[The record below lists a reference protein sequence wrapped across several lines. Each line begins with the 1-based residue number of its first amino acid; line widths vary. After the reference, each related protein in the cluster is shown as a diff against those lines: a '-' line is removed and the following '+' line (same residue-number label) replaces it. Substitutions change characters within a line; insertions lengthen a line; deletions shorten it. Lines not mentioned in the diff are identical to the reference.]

1 MERELAEQNRI
12 LYLSKGEVAQTGL
25 TMPEVIDAVEQAFRE
40 KGEGR
45 VEMPPKP
52 GVHSRPN
59 SFIHAMPAY
68 IEATGA
74 LGVKWVAGYPEN
86 SKRGLPYISGLVV
99 LNDPDTGLPLAVMD
113 CVWIT
118 AMRTGAATA
127 VAARCLARED
137 SSALGVLGAG
147 VQGFSNLEALKVL
160 FPIERVV
167 AYELEEGQFRR
178 YERRV
183 RERWPEIEIA
193 RAGGPRQA
201 VEGMDIVVTA
211 GPIVRPPH
219 ATIQAG
225 WLPEGAFV
233 SMVDFDSY
241 WSGEALAEVDK
252 FTTDDIPQL
261 EHYKTLGYF
270 QSIPPVYGELGE
282 LVTGRKAG
290 RQTVR
295 ERTVACNLGLAI
307 DDLATAPLVYQ
318 RAVEKGLGT
327 WLPL

>member
-1 MERELAEQNRI
+1 MNKQKI
-12 LYLSKGEVAQTGL
+12 LYLSQAEVAETGL
-25 TMPEVIDAVEQAFRE
+25 TMAEVIDAVEQAFRE
-40 KGEGR
+40 KGEGK

-52 GVHSRPN
+52 GVHPRPD

-68 IEATGA
+68 IAATGA
-74 LGVKWVAGYPEN
+74 LGIKWVAGYPEN

-118 AMRTGAATA
+118 AMRTGAATT
-127 VAARCLARED
+127 VAARYLARED
-137 SSALGVLGAG
+137 SKALGVLGAG
-147 VQGFSNLEALKVL
+147 IQGFSNLEALTVL
-160 FPIERVV
+160 FPIEKVTV
-167 AYELEEGQFRR
+167 YDIDDGQRER

-183 RERWPEIEIA
+183 HSRWPEIEVQRAAEA
-193 RAGGPRQA
+193 REA

-219 ATIQAG
+219 ATIKAG
-225 WLPEGAFV
+225 WLSEGAFA

-241 WSGEALAEVDK
+241 WSGEALAEVDR

-261 EHYKTLGYF
+261 EHYRTLGYF

-282 LVTGRKAG
+282 LVAGKKAG
-290 RQTVR
+290 RQSAQ

-307 DDLATAPLVYQ
+307 DDLATAPLVYK
-318 RAVEKGLGT
+318 RAVEKGIGT
-327 WLPL
+327 WLSM

>member
-1 MERELAEQNRI
+1 MEQTKL
-12 LYLSKGEVAQTGL
+12 LYLSQQEVAQTGL
-25 TMPEVIDAVEQAFRE
+25 TMPEVIEAVEKAFGE

-59 SFIHAMPAY
+59 AFIHAMPAY
-68 IEATGA
+68 IAATGA
-74 LGVKWVAGYPEN
+74 LGVKWVGGYPEN

-127 VAARCLARED
+127 VAARRLARED
-137 SSALGVLGAG
+137 SRVLGVLGTG

-167 AYELEEGQFRR
+167 AYDIDENQFRR
-178 YERRV
+178 YQRRV
-183 RERWPEIEIA
+183 RGCCPEIEVVQA
-193 RAGGPRQA
+193 EEPRQA
-201 VEGMDIVVTA
+201 VDGMDIVVTA

-219 ATIQAG
+219 ATIRAG
-225 WLPEGAFV
+225 WLSEGAFA

-241 WSGEALAEVDK
+241 WSGEALTEVDK

-261 EHYKTLGYF
+261 EHYRTLGYF

-290 RQTVR
+290 RENAR

-307 DDLATAPLVYQ
+307 DDLAAAPLVYE
-318 RAVEKGLGT
+318 RAVQKDLGT

>member
-1 MERELAEQNRI
+1 MKEHQI
-12 LYLSKGEVAQTGL
+12 LYLSKQEVAETGL
-25 TMPEVIDAVEQAFRE
+25 TMPEVIEAVQKAFEE

-68 IEATGA
+68 IAATGA

-118 AMRTGAATA
+118 SMRTGAATT
-127 VAARCLARED
+127 VAARYLARQD
-137 SSALGVLGAG
+137 SKILGVLGAG
-147 VQGFSNLEALKVL
+147 IQGFSNLEALKVL

-167 AYELEEGQFRR
+167 AYDIDDGQIQR
-178 YERRV
+178 YEQRIRS
-183 RERWPEIEIA
+183 RWPEIEIV
-193 RAGGPRQA
+193 RASEPRQA

-225 WLPEGAFV
+225 WLSEGAFA

-241 WSGEALAEVDK
+241 WSGEALEEVDK

-261 EHYKTLGYF
+261 EHYRTLGYF
-270 QSIPPVYGELGE
+270 QAIPPLYAELGE
-282 LVTGRKAG
+282 LVTGRKPG

-307 DDLATAPLVYQ
+307 DDLATAPLVYKL
-318 RAVEKGLGT
+318 AVEKGLGT
-327 WLPL
+327 WLAL

>member
-1 MERELAEQNRI
+1 MA
-12 LYLSKGEVAQTGL
+12 
-25 TMPEVIDAVEQAFRE
+25 EVIAAVEQAFRE
-40 KGEGR
+40 KGEGK

-52 GVHSRPN
+52 GVHSRPD

-68 IEATGA
+68 ISATGA
-74 LGVKWVAGYPEN
+74 LGIKWVAGYPAN
-86 SKRGLPYISGLVV
+86 RKRGLPYISGLVV

-118 AMRTGAATA
+118 AMRTGAATT
-127 VAARCLARED
+127 VAARYLARED
-137 SSALGVLGAG
+137 SKDLGVLGAG

-160 FPIERVV
+160 FPIERVTV
-167 AYELEEGQFRR
+167 YDVDDAQRKR
-178 YERRV
+178 YEQRIHD
-183 RERWPEIEIA
+183 RWPEIDVQ
-193 RAGGPRQA
+193 RAAGPREA

-219 ATIQAG
+219 ATIKAG
-225 WLPEGAFV
+225 WLSEGAFA

-261 EHYKTLGYF
+261 EHYRTLGYF
-270 QSIPPVYGELGE
+270 QAIPQVYGELGE
-282 LVTGRKAG
+282 LAAGRKAG
-290 RQTVR
+290 RQSAR

-307 DDLATAPLVYQ
+307 DDLAAAHLVYK

-327 WLPL
+327 WLDP

>member
-1 MERELAEQNRI
+1 MKKKQL
-12 LYLSKGEVAQTGL
+12 LYLSQQEVAQTGL
-25 TMPEVIDAVEQAFRE
+25 TMPEVIEAVEKAFRE

-59 SFIHAMPAY
+59 AFIHAMPAY
-68 IEATGA
+68 IAATGA
-74 LGVKWVAGYPEN
+74 LGVKWVGGYPEN

-127 VAARCLARED
+127 VAARRLARKD
-137 SSALGVLGAG
+137 SRVLGVLGAG
-147 VQGFSNLEALKVL
+147 VQGFSNLEALNVL
-160 FPIERVV
+160 FPIERVL
-167 AYELEEGQFRR
+167 AYDIDEDQFRR

-183 RERWPEIEIA
+183 RERWPEIEVVQA
-193 RAGGPRQA
+193 QEPRLA

-225 WLPEGAFV
+225 WLSEGAFA

-261 EHYKTLGYF
+261 EHYKILGYF
-270 QSIPPVYGELGE
+270 QTIPPVYGELGE

-290 RQTVR
+290 RQNAR

-307 DDLATAPLVYQ
+307 DDLAAAPLVYK
-318 RAVEKGLGT
+318 RAVQKGLGT

>member
-1 MERELAEQNRI
+1 MNKQKI
-12 LYLSKGEVAQTGL
+12 LYLSQAEVAETGL
-25 TMPEVIDAVEQAFRE
+25 TMAEVIDAVEQAFRE
-40 KGEGR
+40 KGEGK

-52 GVHSRPN
+52 GVHPRPD

-68 IEATGA
+68 IAATGA
-74 LGVKWVAGYPEN
+74 LGIKWVAGYPEN

-118 AMRTGAATA
+118 AMRTGAATT
-127 VAARCLARED
+127 VAARYLAREN
-137 SSALGVLGAG
+137 SKALGVLGAG

-160 FPIERVV
+160 FPIEKVTV
-167 AYELEEGQFRR
+167 YDIDDGQRER

-183 RERWPEIEIA
+183 HSRWPEIEVQRAAEA
-193 RAGGPRQA
+193 REA

-219 ATIQAG
+219 ATIKAG
-225 WLPEGAFV
+225 WLSEGAFA

-241 WSGEALAEVDK
+241 WSGEALAEVDR

-261 EHYKTLGYF
+261 EHYRTLGYF
-270 QSIPPVYGELGE
+270 QAIPPVYGELGE
-282 LVTGRKAG
+282 LVAGKKAG
-290 RQTVR
+290 RQSAQ

-307 DDLATAPLVYQ
+307 DDLATAPLVYK

-327 WLPL
+327 WLSM

>member
-1 MERELAEQNRI
+1 MNKQKI
-12 LYLSKGEVAQTGL
+12 LYLSQAEVAETGL
-25 TMPEVIDAVEQAFRE
+25 TMAEVIDAVEQAFRE
-40 KGEGR
+40 KGEGK

-52 GVHSRPN
+52 GVHPRPD

-68 IEATGA
+68 IAATGA
-74 LGVKWVAGYPEN
+74 LGIKWVAGYPEN

-118 AMRTGAATA
+118 AMRTGAATT
-127 VAARCLARED
+127 VAARYLAREN
-137 SSALGVLGAG
+137 SKALGVLGAG

-160 FPIERVV
+160 FPIEKVTV
-167 AYELEEGQFRR
+167 YDIDDGQRER

-183 RERWPEIEIA
+183 HSRWPEIEVQRAAEA
-193 RAGGPRQA
+193 REA

-219 ATIQAG
+219 ATIKAG
-225 WLPEGAFV
+225 WLSEGAFA

-241 WSGEALAEVDK
+241 WSGEALAEVDR

-261 EHYKTLGYF
+261 EHYRTLGYF
-270 QSIPPVYGELGE
+270 QAIPPVYGELGE
-282 LVTGRKAG
+282 LVAGKKAG
-290 RQTVR
+290 RQDAR

-307 DDLATAPLVYQ
+307 DDLATAPLVYK
-318 RAVEKGLGT
+318 RAVDKGLGT
-327 WLPL
+327 WLSM

>member
-1 MERELAEQNRI
+1 MGEPRL
-12 LYLSKGEVAQTGL
+12 LYLSKKEVAETGL
-25 TMPEVIDAVEQAFRE
+25 TMPEVIEAVEQAFRE

-45 VEMPPKP
+45 TEMPPKP

-68 IEATGA
+68 IAGSGA
-74 LGVKWVAGYPEN
+74 IGVKWVAGYPEN
-86 SKRGLPYISGLVV
+86 SKKGLPYISGLIV

-127 VAARCLARED
+127 VAARYLARKE
-137 SSALGVLGAG
+137 SKTLGVLGAG

-160 FPIERVV
+160 FPIERVA
-167 AYELEEGQFRR
+167 AYDIDEGQFDR
-178 YERRV
+178 YRQRIHD
-183 RERWPEIEIA
+183 RWPDVEVVAASE
-193 RAGGPRQA
+193 PRQA
-201 VEGMDIVVTA
+201 VEDMDMVVTA

-219 ATIQAG
+219 ATINAG
-225 WLPEGAFV
+225 WLSEGAFI
-233 SMVDFDSY
+233 SMVDFDSF
-241 WSGEALAEVDK
+241 WSGEALAELDK

-270 QSIPPVYGELGE
+270 QSIPPVYADLGE
-282 LVTGRKAG
+282 LVSGRKSG
-290 RQTVR
+290 RQSDT
-295 ERTVACNLGLAI
+295 ERTAACNLGLAI
-307 DDLATAPLVYQ
+307 DDLATAPLVYK
-318 RAVEKGLGT
+318 RAVERGLGT

>member
-1 MERELAEQNRI
+1 MDQTKL
-12 LYLSKGEVAQTGL
+12 LYLSQQEVAQTGL
-25 TMPEVIDAVEQAFRE
+25 TMPEVIEAVEKAFGE

-59 SFIHAMPAY
+59 AFIHAMPAY
-68 IEATGA
+68 IAATGA
-74 LGVKWVAGYPEN
+74 LGVKWVGGYPEN

-99 LNDPDTGLPLAVMD
+99 LNHPDTGLPLAVMD

-127 VAARCLARED
+127 VAARRLARED
-137 SSALGVLGAG
+137 SRVLGILGAG
-147 VQGFSNLEALKVL
+147 IQGFSNLEALKVL

-167 AYELEEGQFRR
+167 AYDIDEDQFQR
-178 YERRV
+178 YQRRV
-183 RERWPEIEIA
+183 RGCWPEIEVIQA
-193 RAGGPRQA
+193 EEPRQA

-219 ATIQAG
+219 ATIRAG
-225 WLPEGAFV
+225 WLSEGAFA

-261 EHYKTLGYF
+261 EHYRTLGYF

-290 RQTVR
+290 RQNAR
-295 ERTVACNLGLAI
+295 ERTAACNLGLAI
-307 DDLATAPLVYQ
+307 DDLAAAPLVYE
-318 RAVEKGLGT
+318 RALQKDLGT

>member
-1 MERELAEQNRI
+1 MKEHQI
-12 LYLSKGEVAQTGL
+12 LYLSKQEVAETGL
-25 TMPEVIDAVEQAFRE
+25 TMPEVIEAVQKAFEE

-68 IEATGA
+68 IAATGA

-118 AMRTGAATA
+118 SMRTGAATT
-127 VAARCLARED
+127 VAARYLARQD
-137 SSALGVLGAG
+137 SKIFGVLGAG
-147 VQGFSNLEALKVL
+147 IQGFSNLEALKVL

-167 AYELEEGQFRR
+167 AYDIDDGQIQR
-178 YERRV
+178 YEQRV
-183 RERWPEIEIA
+183 RSRWPEIEIV
-193 RAGGPRQA
+193 RASEPRQA

-225 WLPEGAFV
+225 WLSEGAFA

-241 WSGEALAEVDK
+241 WSGEALEEVDK

-261 EHYKTLGYF
+261 EHYRTLGYF
-270 QSIPPVYGELGE
+270 QAIPPLYAELGE
-282 LVTGRKAG
+282 LVTGRKPG

-307 DDLATAPLVYQ
+307 DDLATAPLVYKL
-318 RAVEKGLGT
+318 AVEKGLGT
-327 WLPL
+327 WLAL

>member
-1 MERELAEQNRI
+1 MKEQRL
-12 LYLSKGEVAQTGL
+12 LYLSKNEVAETGL
-25 TMPEVIDAVEQAFRE
+25 TMPEVIEAVEQAFKE

-68 IEATGA
+68 IAATGA
-74 LGVKWVAGYPEN
+74 LGVKWVAGYPDN
-86 SKRGLPYISGLVV
+86 NKRGLPYISGVLI
-99 LNDPDTGLPLAVMD
+99 LNDAETGLPLAVMD

-127 VAARCLARED
+127 VAARHLARED
-137 SSALGVLGAG
+137 SKVLGVLGAG

-167 AYELEEGQFRR
+167 AYDIDPRQLENYRQRIR
-178 YERRV
+178 K
-183 RERWPEIEIA
+183 RWPEIEVVPA
-193 RAGGPRQA
+193 SRPEQA
-201 VEGMDIVVTA
+201 VKEMDIVVTA

-225 WLPEGAFV
+225 WLSEGAFA
-233 SMVDFDSY
+233 SLVDFDSY
-241 WSGEALAEVDK
+241 WSGEALGEVDK
-252 FTTDDIPQL
+252 FATDDIPQL

-270 QSIPPVYGELGE
+270 QNIPPVYADLGE
-282 LVTGRKAG
+282 LVTGRVPG
-290 RQTVR
+290 RQTDR
-295 ERTVACNLGLAI
+295 ERAIACNLGLAI
-307 DDLATAPLVYQ
+307 DDLATAPLVYR
-318 RAVEKGLGT
+318 RAVDRGLGT
-327 WLPL
+327 WLTL

>member
-1 MERELAEQNRI
+1 MKTHQI
-12 LYLSKGEVAQTGL
+12 LYLSKNEVAECGL
-25 TMPEVIDAVEQAFRE
+25 TMPEVIEAVEQAFRE

-68 IEATGA
+68 IAATGA

-86 SKRGLPYISGLVV
+86 SKRDLPYISGLVV
-99 LNDPDTGLPLAVMD
+99 LNNPDTGLPLAVMD

-127 VAARCLARED
+127 VAARYLARED
-137 SSALGVLGAG
+137 SRVLGVLGAG

-160 FPIERVV
+160 FSIERVV
-167 AYELEEGQFRR
+167 AYDVDDGQIERYQRR
-178 YERRV
+178 IRS
-183 RERWPEIEIA
+183 RWPELEVQ
-193 RAGGPRQA
+193 RATEPREA
-201 VEGMDIVVTA
+201 VASADIVVTA

-225 WLPEGAFV
+225 WLSEGAFA

-241 WSGEALAEVDK
+241 WSGPALAEIDK

-261 EHYKTLGYF
+261 EHYRTLGYF
-270 QSIPPVYGELGE
+270 QEIPPIYGELGE
-282 LVTGRKAG
+282 LVTERKPG
-290 RQTVR
+290 RQSAE
-295 ERTVACNLGLAI
+295 ERNVACNLGLAI
-307 DDLATAPLVYQ
+307 DDLATAPLVYK
-318 RAVEKGLGT
+318 RAVKKGLGT
-327 WLPL
+327 WLSM

>member
-1 MERELAEQNRI
+1 MQEHQI
-12 LYLSKGEVAQTGL
+12 LYLSKREVAECGL
-25 TMPEVIDAVEQAFRE
+25 TMPEVIEAVEQAFRE

-45 VEMPPKP
+45 VEMPPKH

-68 IEATGA
+68 IAATGA

-127 VAARCLARED
+127 VAARYLARQD
-137 SSALGVLGAG
+137 SRVLGVLGAG
-147 VQGFSNLEALKVL
+147 IQGFSNLEALKVL

-167 AYELEEGQFRR
+167 AYDIDSGQLER
-178 YERRV
+178 YEQRV
-183 RERWPEIEIA
+183 RSRWPEIEIQPA
-193 RAGGPRQA
+193 AEPKQA

-211 GPIVRPPH
+211 GPIIRPPH
-219 ATIQAG
+219 ATIKAG
-225 WLPEGAFV
+225 WLSEGAFA

-252 FTTDDIPQL
+252 FTTDDVPQL
-261 EHYKTLGYF
+261 EHYRTLGYF
-270 QSIPPVYGELGE
+270 QAIPRVYGELGE
-282 LVTGRKAG
+282 LATGRKPG
-290 RQTVR
+290 RQSSR

-307 DDLATAPLVYQ
+307 DDLATAPLVYE

-327 WLPL
+327 RLPL

>member
-1 MERELAEQNRI
+1 MKEHQI
-12 LYLSKGEVAQTGL
+12 LYLSKKEVAETGL
-25 TMPEVIDAVEQAFRE
+25 AMAEVIEAVERAFRE
-40 KGEGR
+40 KGEGK

-52 GVHSRPN
+52 GVHSRPD

-68 IEATGA
+68 IAATGA
-74 LGVKWVAGYPEN
+74 LGMKWVAGYPEN

-118 AMRTGAATA
+118 AMRTGAATT
-127 VAARCLARED
+127 VAARYLARRD
-137 SSALGVLGAG
+137 SKILGVLGAG
-147 VQGFSNLEALKVL
+147 TQGFSNLEALKVL

-167 AYELEEGQFRR
+167 VYDIEEEQIRR
-178 YERRV
+178 YEQRV
-183 RERWPEIEIA
+183 HGRWPEIEIR
-193 RAGGPRQA
+193 RATDPRQA

-219 ATIQAG
+219 ATIPAG
-225 WLPEGAFV
+225 WLSEGAFA

-241 WSGEALAEVDK
+241 WSGKALAEIDK

-261 EHYKTLGYF
+261 EHYRTLGYF
-270 QSIPPVYGELGE
+270 QAIPRIYAELGE
-282 LVTGRKAG
+282 LVTGRKPG
-290 RQTVR
+290 RENAR

-307 DDLATAPLVYQ
+307 DDLATAPLVYK

-327 WLPL
+327 WLPM

>member
-1 MERELAEQNRI
+1 MKEHQI
-12 LYLSKGEVAQTGL
+12 LYLSKQEVAETGL
-25 TMPEVIDAVEQAFRE
+25 TMPEVIEAVQKAFEE

-68 IEATGA
+68 IAATGA

-118 AMRTGAATA
+118 SMRTGAATT
-127 VAARCLARED
+127 VAARYLARQD
-137 SSALGVLGAG
+137 SKIFGVLGAG
-147 VQGFSNLEALKVL
+147 IQGFSNLEALKVL

-167 AYELEEGQFRR
+167 AYDIDDGQIQR
-178 YERRV
+178 YEQRIRS
-183 RERWPEIEIA
+183 RWPEIEIV
-193 RAGGPRQA
+193 RASEPRQA

-225 WLPEGAFV
+225 WLSEGAFA

-241 WSGEALAEVDK
+241 WSGEALEEVDK

-261 EHYKTLGYF
+261 EHYRTLGYF
-270 QSIPPVYGELGE
+270 QAIPPLYAELGE
-282 LVTGRKAG
+282 LVTGRKPG

-307 DDLATAPLVYQ
+307 DDLATAPLVYKL
-318 RAVEKGLGT
+318 AVEKGLGT
-327 WLPL
+327 WLAL

>member
-1 MERELAEQNRI
+1 MKAHQI
-12 LYLSKGEVAQTGL
+12 LYLSKHEVAECGL
-25 TMPEVIDAVEQAFRE
+25 TMPEVIEAVEQAFRE

-68 IEATGA
+68 IAATGA

-86 SKRGLPYISGLVV
+86 SKRDLPYISGLVV
-99 LNDPDTGLPLAVMD
+99 LNNPDTGLPLAVMD

-127 VAARCLARED
+127 VAARYLARED
-137 SSALGVLGAG
+137 SRVLGVLGAG

-160 FPIERVV
+160 FSIERVV
-167 AYELEEGQFRR
+167 AYDVDDGQIERYQRR
-178 YERRV
+178 IRS
-183 RERWPEIEIA
+183 RWPELEVQ
-193 RAGGPRQA
+193 RATEPREA
-201 VEGMDIVVTA
+201 VESADIVVTA

-225 WLPEGAFV
+225 WLSEGAFA

-241 WSGEALAEVDK
+241 WSGPALAEVDK

-261 EHYKTLGYF
+261 EHYRTLGYF
-270 QSIPPVYGELGE
+270 QEIPPLYGELGE
-282 LVTGRKAG
+282 LVTGRKPG
-290 RQTVR
+290 RQTAE
-295 ERTVACNLGLAI
+295 ERNVACNLGLAI
-307 DDLATAPLVYQ
+307 DDLATAPLVYK
-318 RAVEKGLGT
+318 RAVKKGLGT
-327 WLPL
+327 WLSM

>member
-1 MERELAEQNRI
+1 MEEFMNAHQI
-12 LYLSKGEVAQTGL
+12 LYLSKNEVAECGL
-25 TMPEVIDAVEQAFRE
+25 TMPEVIEAVEQAFRE

-52 GVHSRPN
+52 GVHSRSD

-68 IEATGA
+68 IATTGA

-127 VAARCLARED
+127 VAARYLARED
-137 SSALGVLGAG
+137 SRVLGVLGAG

-167 AYELEEGQFRR
+167 AYDIDDGQLERYQRR
-178 YERRV
+178 IRS
-183 RERWPEIEIA
+183 RWPELEIR
-193 RAGGPRQA
+193 RAAEPREA
-201 VEGMDIVVTA
+201 VEGVDIVVTA

-225 WLPEGAFV
+225 WLSEGAFS

-241 WSGEALAEVDK
+241 WSGESLAEVDK
-252 FTTDDIPQL
+252 FITDDIPQL
-261 EHYKTLGYF
+261 EHYRTLGYF
-270 QSIPPVYGELGE
+270 QTIPPIYGELGE
-282 LVTGRKAG
+282 LVTGRKPG
-290 RQTVR
+290 RENVG
-295 ERTVACNLGLAI
+295 ERNVACNLGLAI
-307 DDLATAPLVYQ
+307 DDLATAPLVYK

>member
-1 MERELAEQNRI
+1 MKTHQI
-12 LYLSKGEVAQTGL
+12 LYLSKNEVAECGL
-25 TMPEVIDAVEQAFRE
+25 TMPEVIEAVEQAFRE

-68 IEATGA
+68 IAATGA

-86 SKRGLPYISGLVV
+86 GRRDLPYISGLVV
-99 LNDPDTGLPLAVMD
+99 LNNPDTGLPLAVMD

-127 VAARCLARED
+127 VAARFLARED
-137 SSALGVLGAG
+137 SRVLGVLGAG

-167 AYELEEGQFRR
+167 AYDVDDGQLERYQRR
-178 YERRV
+178 IHS
-183 RERWPEIEIA
+183 RWPELEVQ
-193 RAGGPRQA
+193 RATEPREA
-201 VEGMDIVVTA
+201 VQSADIVVTA

-225 WLPEGAFV
+225 WLSEGAFA

-241 WSGEALAEVDK
+241 WSGPALAEIDK

-261 EHYKTLGYF
+261 EHYRTLGYF
-270 QSIPPVYGELGE
+270 QEIPPLYGELGE
-282 LVTGRKAG
+282 LVTGRKPG
-290 RQTVR
+290 RQTAE
-295 ERTVACNLGLAI
+295 ERNVACNLGLAI
-307 DDLATAPLVYQ
+307 DDLATAPLVYK
-318 RAVEKGLGT
+318 RAVKKGLGT
-327 WLPL
+327 WLSM

>member
-1 MERELAEQNRI
+1 MNKQKI
-12 LYLSKGEVAQTGL
+12 LYLSQKEVAETGL
-25 TMPEVIDAVEQAFRE
+25 TMAEVIEAVEQAFRE
-40 KGEGR
+40 KGQGN

-52 GVHSRPN
+52 GVHSRPD

-68 IEATGA
+68 IAATGA
-74 LGVKWVAGYPEN
+74 LGIKWVAGYPEN

-99 LNDPDTGLPLAVMD
+99 LNDPDTGLPQAVMD

-118 AMRTGAATA
+118 AMRTGAATT
-127 VAARCLARED
+127 VAARYLARED
-137 SSALGVLGAG
+137 SKYLGVLGAG

-160 FPIERVV
+160 FPIERVTV
-167 AYELEEGQFRR
+167 YDVDEAQRKR
-178 YERRV
+178 YEKRIHG
-183 RERWPEIEIA
+183 RWPEIEVR
-193 RAGGPRQA
+193 RATGPREA

-219 ATIQAG
+219 ATIKAG
-225 WLPEGAFV
+225 WLSEGAFA

-261 EHYKTLGYF
+261 EHYRTLGYF
-270 QSIPPVYGELGE
+270 QAIPPVYGELGE
-282 LVTGRKAG
+282 LVAGKKAG
-290 RQTVR
+290 RQDAR

-318 RAVEKGLGT
+318 RAVDKGLGT
-327 WLPL
+327 WLSR

>member
-1 MERELAEQNRI
+1 MNEQQI
-12 LYLSKGEVAQTGL
+12 LYLSKKEAAETGI
-25 TMPEVIDAVEQAFRE
+25 TMPEVIEAVEQAFEE
-40 KGEGR
+40 KGKGR

-52 GVHSRPN
+52 GVHSKPD

-68 IEATGA
+68 IAATGA
-74 LGVKWVAGYPEN
+74 IGVKWVAGYPQNRE
-86 SKRGLPYISGLVV
+86 RGLPYISGLLV

-127 VAARCLARED
+127 VAARRLARRN
-137 SSALGVLGAG
+137 SRTLGVLGAG

-160 FPIERVV
+160 FPIEQVR
-167 AYELEEGQFRR
+167 AYDVDPKQLER
-178 YERRV
+178 YEQRV
-183 RERWPEIEIA
+183 HQRWPEIELA
-193 RAGGPRQA
+193 RARQPREA
-201 VEGMDIVVTA
+201 VEGMDMVVTA

-219 ATIQAG
+219 ATIRAG
-225 WLPEGAFV
+225 WMTEGAFA

-241 WSGEALAEVDK
+241 WSGEALQEVDK

-261 EHYKTLGYF
+261 QHYKTLGYF
-270 QSIPPVYGELGE
+270 QSIPPIYAELGD
-282 LVTGRKAG
+282 LVTGKKAG
-290 RQTVR
+290 RQSER

-307 DDLATAPLVYQ
+307 DDLAVAPLVYR

-327 WLPL
+327 RLPL

>member
-1 MERELAEQNRI
+1 MEEPRL
-12 LYLSKGEVAQTGL
+12 LYLSKSDVAEAGVS
-25 TMPEVIDAVEQAFRE
+25 MPEVIEAVEQAFRE

-68 IEATGA
+68 IQATGA

-86 SKRGLPYISGLVV
+86 SKRGLPYISGLIV
-99 LNDPDTGLPLAVMD
+99 LNNPDTGLPLAVMD

-127 VAARCLARED
+127 VAARFLAIED
-137 SSALGVLGAG
+137 SRSLGVLGAG

-167 AYELEEGQFRR
+167 AYDVSEEQAEA
-178 YERRV
+178 YQRRV
-183 RERWPEIEIA
+183 RERWPDIEVLRAA
-193 RAGGPRQA
+193 RPREA

-219 ATIQAG
+219 ATIRAG
-225 WLPEGAFV
+225 WLSEGAFA
-233 SMVDFDSY
+233 SLVDFDSY
-241 WSGEALAEVDK
+241 WSREALREADRLA
-252 FTTDDIPQL
+252 TDDIPQL

-270 QSIPPVYGELGE
+270 QELPAVYAEVGE

-290 RQTVR
+290 RSSER
-295 ERTVACNLGLAI
+295 ERTMTCNLGLAI
-307 DDLATAPLVYQ
+307 DDLATAPLVYR
-318 RAVEKGLGT
+318 RAVEKGLGAR
-327 WLPL
+327 LPL